1 MGTDKSC
8 LPYCNFLL
16 NEMTHNSHAFVQK
29 NGSSGGGGG
38 GSDWVGCSSSMAE
51 AMAGELT
58 GSSSLVGLFL
68 PHTRF
73 ALCLS

>member
-16 NEMTHNSHAFVQK
+16 TEMTHNSHAFVQK

-38 GSDWVGCSSSMAE
+38 G
-51 AMAGELT
+51 
-58 GSSSLVGLFL
+58 
-68 PHTRF
+68 
-73 ALCLS
+73 

>member
-29 NGSSGGGGG
+29 NGSSGGGGWRIRLG
-38 GSDWVGCSSSMAE
+38 GMLQLNGRGDG
-51 AMAGELT
+51 
-58 GSSSLVGLFL
+58 
-68 PHTRF
+68 R
-73 ALCLS
+73 